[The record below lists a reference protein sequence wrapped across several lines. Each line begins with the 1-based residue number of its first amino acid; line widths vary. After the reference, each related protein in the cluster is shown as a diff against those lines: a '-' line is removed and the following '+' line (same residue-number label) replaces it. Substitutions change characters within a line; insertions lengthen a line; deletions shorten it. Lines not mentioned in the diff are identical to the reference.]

1 MHTRQQTAVADTHAD
16 AVNEEVIYQHPL
28 LFHKIWE
35 LSSTATDSRP
45 GDVWNW
51 HYHKEVEFIAIVDGH
66 LAVQTM
72 QDLRTLGPGDVMVL
86 GSSRPHRTHKA
97 SPEPIQYIV
106 FQVDL
111 PRHFDQSIL
120 PYLNLFSE
128 LTQPLEQLNYIF
140 DEQSDARREAHALI
154 LDIFEESQREEA
166 GYEIA
171 INSSIKLLL
180 LLLLRRDNRKTL
192 HAMGDSGLTRFRPVL
207 DYVDQHLG
215 EKIAVDDARALLNM
229 SYHHF
234 IKTFKRT
241 MGIPFV
247 DYVNFNRIKKAER
260 LLLTTELSIME
271 ISFEVGIWN
280 MAQFYK
286 LFKRHNQHSP
296 KEFRLRMRG

>member
-1 MHTRQQTAVADTHAD
+1 MTRQQTAIADTHAD
-16 AVNEEVIYQHPL
+16 AVNEEVVYQHPL

-35 LSSTATDSRP
+35 LASDAPDC
-45 GDVWNW
+45 GHGEIWNW
-51 HYHKEVEFIAIVDGH
+51 HYHKEVEFLAIVTGH
-66 LAVQTM
+66 LTVQTM
-72 QDLRTLGPGDVMVL
+72 QGLRTLGPGDVMVL
-86 GSSRPHRTHKA
+86 GASRPHRTHKA
-97 SPEPIQYIV
+97 TPEPLQYIV

-111 PRHFDQSIL
+111 PRHFDQSMM

-128 LTQPLEQLNYIF
+128 LTQPLDRLNYIF
-140 DEQSDARREAHALI
+140 DEQPEARRVAYSLV
-154 LDIFEESQREEA
+154 LDIFEESQREA
-166 GYEIA
+166 PGYEMA
-171 INSSIKLLL
+171 IGASIKRLL
-180 LLLLRRDNRKTL
+180 LLLLRSDSRKTL
-192 HAMGDSGLTRFRPVL
+192 QAGEGSAISRFRPVL

-215 EKIAVDDARALLNM
+215 EKISVDDVRALLNM

-247 DYVNFNRIKKAER
+247 DYVNYNRIKKAER

-286 LFKRHNQHSP
+286 LFKRHNQRSP
-296 KEFRLRMRG
+296 KEFRERMRG